1 VSVTGCHDAGIR
13 GERRPPAGCLRPPA
27 GCLRRAASAH
37 CGCGAVAG
45 QAAVELVALLPL
57 LVAVALGILQAL
69 AAGVAS
75 ELADHAAH
83 SGAVA
88 IAEGRD
94 GVSAAR
100 ASLPGW
106 AQSRVHVELHGTHLQ
121 VRVTPPSLL
130 PGVGERLIASA
141 TADAPQ

>member
-1 VSVTGCHDAGIR
+1 MSVARR
-13 GERRPPAGCLRPPA
+13 GGDT
-27 GCLRRAASAH
+27 
-37 CGCGAVAG
+37 G
-45 QAAVELVALLPL
+45 QAAIELVALLPL
-57 LVAVALGILQAL
+57 VVAVALAVLQAL

-75 ELADHAAH
+75 ELAGHAAQ

-94 GVSAAR
+94 GIVAAR

-106 AQSRVHVELHGTHLQ
+106 LRSRVEIELRGTRLR

-130 PGVGERLIASA
+130 PGLGARLSA
-141 TADAPQ
+141 AAAADAGPDR

>member
-1 VSVTGCHDAGIR
+1 MSAACRR
-13 GERRPPAGCLRPPA
+13 GAERRCRPAA
-27 GCLRRAASAH
+27 Q
-37 CGCGAVAG
+37 AG

-57 LVAVALGILQAL
+57 IVAVVLGILQAL
-69 AAGVAS
+69 AAGVAF
-75 ELADHAAH
+75 ELAGHAAH

-94 GVSAAR
+94 GADAAR

-106 AQSRVHVELHGTHLQ
+106 TRSRVHVELQSTRLR

-130 PGVGERLIASA
+130 PGMGERLAASA
-141 TADAPQ
+141 TADAGADR